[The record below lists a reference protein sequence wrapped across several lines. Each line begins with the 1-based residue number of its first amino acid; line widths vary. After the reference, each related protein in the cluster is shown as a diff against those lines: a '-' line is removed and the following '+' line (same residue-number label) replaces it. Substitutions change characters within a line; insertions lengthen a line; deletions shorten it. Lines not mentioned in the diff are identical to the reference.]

1 MKKSYKN
8 ISYDRALEKALRYCA
23 YQERSRKD
31 VYDRLEAWQVS
42 FSDRDKIVDYLIDL
56 DYLNEKR
63 FVESYIR
70 GKFVFKKWGR
80 NKIRMGLAQKGLK
93 GSQVAQALEQ
103 EISDEAYRE
112 AIQDLMQKKMDS
124 VHEEDPMKK
133 RDKVYRYLLGKG
145 FESDWIVEGFN
156 LL

>member
-1 MKKSYKN
+1 
-8 ISYDRALEKALRYCA
+8 
-23 YQERSRKD
+23 
-31 VYDRLEAWQVS
+31 
-42 FSDRDKIVDYLIDL
+42 
-56 DYLNEKR
+56 
-63 FVESYIR
+63 
-70 GKFVFKKWGR
+70 
-80 NKIRMGLAQKGLK
+80 MGLAQKGLK

>member
-70 GKFVFKKWGR
+70 GKFVYKKWGR

>member
-112 AIQDLMQKKMDS
+112 AIQDLMQKKWT
-124 VHEEDPMKK
+124 PFTKK
-133 RDKVYRYLLGKG
+133 IR
-145 FESDWIVEGFN
+145 
-156 LL
+156 